1 MGNRMSMLKYY
12 GCFIVVIL
20 LGGVALVGVAL
31 GTIPFSEPVIAWLRS
46 FIVYSPAVPAVR
58 KALIVSGSA
67 MIVIAGIY
75 WMLARSCGRRTLE
88 LMSDHSA
95 LGFFLAALFV
105 VPFSCFE
112 LSAMT
117 GCYFFQFQGAA
128 SFVLFAA
135 GSVVAVRT
143 RRYRYIAF
151 YLVLFLL
158 LGGLVPPT

>member
-1 MGNRMSMLKYY
+1 MGNQMSILKYY
-12 GCFIVVIL
+12 GCFIAVIL
-20 LGGVALVGVAL
+20 LVGGALIGVAL
-31 GTIPFSEPVIAWLRS
+31 GTIPFPELVVAWLRS
-46 FIVYSPAVPAVR
+46 FIAYSPAVPIVR
-58 KALIVSGSA
+58 KSLIVSGCA

-75 WMLARSCGRRTLE
+75 WMMARYCGRRTLE

-95 LGFFLAALFV
+95 LGFFLIALIV

-112 LSAMT
+112 LSGIT

-135 GSVVAVRT
+135 GSIVAVRT
-143 RRYRYIAF
+143 RRYRYIAY

-158 LGGLVPPT
+158 LGGLVLLT